1 MKTRDIFCTNEQ
13 EITEHEVSIDNN
25 GEFLLTCKCDE
36 FIKLPGDLNKAEIN
50 QAIKENE
57 KENEGKVTLE
67 FLTKINEEKL
77 KNI

>member
-13 EITEHEVSIDNN
+13 KLTEHEVSIDNN
-25 GEFLLTCKCDE
+25 GEFLLTCECGE
-36 FIKLPGDLNKAEIN
+36 FIKLPGDLNKAEID

-67 FLTKINEEKL
+67 VLTKINEEKL